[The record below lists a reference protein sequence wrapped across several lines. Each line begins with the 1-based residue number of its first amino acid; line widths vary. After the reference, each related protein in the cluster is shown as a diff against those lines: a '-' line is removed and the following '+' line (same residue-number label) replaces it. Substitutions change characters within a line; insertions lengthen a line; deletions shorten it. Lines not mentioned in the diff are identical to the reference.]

1 MELFAKTEGQRLSL
15 FHLACLYFH
24 GDREN
29 LTVKREDG
37 ESEICVTLSLGE
49 RTVQGTALIN
59 EKIHLEPARAESA
72 AVGLAFARAA
82 EKLCEYMPPY
92 GTLMGVRP
100 VKVPLFYLER
110 GLEETEV
117 ASLLEKE
124 YRVSREKV
132 ALLLGLAEEEMRA
145 KKVLSPE
152 DAMLYLSIPFCPS
165 RCSYCSFISS
175 SAPEHLSLLDQYVS
189 ALTEEIRLTAEA
201 MAEDGRRLKCI
212 YMGGG
217 TPGVLSPK
225 QMERTLSAVKE
236 SFSFSS
242 LTEFCVEIGRPDT
255 VTEEKLA
262 LLRKMGVDRI
272 SINPQTV
279 HNATLERIGRRHT
292 AEEFFR
298 AMALAKKQAFPVIN
312 CDLIAALPGEDGNDL
327 LQSVDEVLALRPENL
342 TLHALSLKKS
352 AEDRAAPDV
361 SAALRQ
367 AVEEAHG
374 KCINAGLFPYY
385 LYRQKNTASDL
396 ENVGFALR
404 GKESLYNLA
413 MMEDLADIYACGAG
427 GIGKALSRNGGRI
440 RRYAQYKYPYEY
452 LADPARGRE
461 LLAKRKR
468 EAAEEGEA

>member
-15 FHLACLYFH
+15 FHLACLFFH

-37 ESEICVTLSLGE
+37 EGEIRVVLTLGE
-49 RTVQGTALIN
+49 RTAQGTAPVN
-59 EKIHLEPARAESA
+59 EKLHLEPARAESA

-82 EKLCEYMPPY
+82 EDLSSYQPPY
-92 GTLMGVRP
+92 GTLIGVRP

-110 GLEETEV
+110 GIEKTEV

-124 YRVSREKV
+124 YRVSKEKA
-132 ALLLGLAEEEMRA
+132 ALLLSLAEEELRA
-145 KKVLSPE
+145 KKSLSPE

-175 SAPEHLSLLDQYVS
+175 SAPEHLSLLDGYVT
-189 ALTEEIRLTAEA
+189 ALAEEIRLTAEA
-201 MAEDGRRLKCI
+201 MAEDGRRLRCI

-217 TPGVLSPK
+217 TPGVLSPV

-236 SFSFSS
+236 AFDLSS
-242 LTEFCVEIGRPDT
+242 LAEFCVEIGRPDT

-292 AEEFFR
+292 AEDFYR
-298 AMALAKKQAFPVIN
+298 AMALAKKHAFPVIN

-327 LQSVDEVLALRPENL
+327 LRSVDEVLALQPENL
-342 TLHALSLKKS
+342 TIHALSLKKS
-352 AEDRAAPDV
+352 AEDRATPAV

-367 AVEEAHG
+367 AVEEGHG
-374 KCINAGLFPYY
+374 RCINAGLFPYY

-396 ENVGFALR
+396 ENTGFALR

-413 MMEDLADIYACGAG
+413 MMEDLSDIYACGAG
-427 GIGKALSRNGGRI
+427 GIGKAVSRKGGKI

-452 LADPARGRE
+452 LADPDRGRE

-468 EAAEEGEA
+468 EAAEEGDA